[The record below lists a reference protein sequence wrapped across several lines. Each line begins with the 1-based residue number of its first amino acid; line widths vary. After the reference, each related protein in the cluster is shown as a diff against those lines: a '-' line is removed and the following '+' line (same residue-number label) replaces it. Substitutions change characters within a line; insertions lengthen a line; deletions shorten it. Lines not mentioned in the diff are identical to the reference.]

1 MVGGLSSWESVRR
14 GSISGVDFDALD
26 TDDLRPMRPPLIV
39 TAVALNRA
47 RHIVMVVPLAT
58 GPQPRPPIVID
69 TPSAGQGRV
78 AGCDQACAVD
88 KGRLTRTAG
97 RLSATDLKAA
107 VDDGLRRSP
116 ARRARSL
123 GKPELVKPEL
133 VKAEYVSRLG
143 EGRTGGRTA

>member
-14 GSISGVDFDALD
+14 GSISWVDFDALD

-97 RLSATDLKAA
+97 QRSASDLKPIE
-107 VDDGLRRSP
+107 DGLRRSP
-116 ARRARSL
+116 ARRARPP
-123 GKPELVKPEL
+123 GKPEL